1 MRFLRHKGSK
11 QQDLHLLPTNITNKV
26 TNAIRLTNT
35 TLLLTKATK
44 LRTNMRVACNSLL
57 LTLAIITGA
66 SVTQEKRFMTLTPG
80 QVRRRLQRSADRKWI
95 DRK

>member
-1 MRFLRHKGSK
+1 
-11 QQDLHLLPTNITNKV
+11 
-26 TNAIRLTNT
+26 
-35 TLLLTKATK
+35 
-44 LRTNMRVACNSLL
+44 MRVACNSLL